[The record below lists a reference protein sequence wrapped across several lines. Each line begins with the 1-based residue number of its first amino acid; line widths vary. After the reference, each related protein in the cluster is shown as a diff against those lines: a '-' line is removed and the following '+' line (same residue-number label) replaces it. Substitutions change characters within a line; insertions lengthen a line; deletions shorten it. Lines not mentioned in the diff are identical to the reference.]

1 MTLMRYEP
9 RAYNNWNAL
18 QHLTNDFFN
27 NFNHTPEKT
36 LPDNLANQ
44 NSWTP
49 AVDIQEQENN
59 FIIYADIPG
68 VDPNTIE
75 IQMENAVL
83 TISGERDTLS
93 TENKDSFKRLERNTG
108 RFYRRFSLPDS
119 VDVDNIKAKSNH
131 GVLELTIPK
140 SEKIKARRIK
150 IDS

>member
-9 RAYNNWNAL
+9 LAYNNWNAL
-18 QHLTNDFFN
+18 QHLTDEFFN
-27 NFNHTPEKT
+27 NVNSESKKT
-36 LPDNLANQ
+36 VAEDRVNK

-68 VDPNTIE
+68 VDPSTIE

-83 TISGERDTLS
+83 TINGERDTLGAA
-93 TENKDSFKRLERNTG
+93 NKDSFKRQERSTG
-108 RFYRRFSLPDS
+108 HFYRRFSLPDS
-119 VDVDNIKAKSNH
+119 VDVDNIKAKSNN